1 MHRQEYINIIN
12 EAATKLAINLTHFS
26 DNWAI
31 KLSKAQVIKFIVG
44 YTFPLNNSA
53 CYKIA
58 RNKNLCS
65 EILTANGIP
74 NVPHYLLYSPSVLKR
89 RGFSKGNREIIEDF
103 LSKHGYPFVI
113 KKNNSSRGDGV
124 YFITTEP
131 EMEDILAKVYT
142 TDSTLCFSPYR
153 SNIQE
158 YRNIILNGNC
168 LLSYEKQR
176 PFVLGNGKSTLLELL
191 SAYQQT
197 HDSFSSKSF
206 MFDDTIVEG
215 FNSIPGLNERV
226 YFHWKHNNAWG
237 INYHLVEIEEMKTL
251 AITAA
256 EAIDANFVSVDV
268 VYSRGYG
275 FEVLEI
281 NASVVIHMFAS
292 QCVENY
298 QKAVAVFTMALQ
310 DVFKA

>member
-1 MHRQEYINIIN
+1 MHKTEYINIIN
-12 EAATKLAINLTHFS
+12 ECATKLGITVAHFS

-31 KLSKAQVIKFIVG
+31 KLSKDEVIKFIVG

-53 CYKIA
+53 CFKIA

-65 EILTANGIP
+65 EILTANSIP
-74 NVPHYLLYSPSVLKR
+74 NVPHQLLYSPSVLKR
-89 RGFSKGNREIIEDF
+89 RNAPKGNIEVIRNF

-124 YFITTEP
+124 FFITTEP

-176 PFVLGNGKSTLLELL
+176 PFVLGNGKSNMLELL
-191 SAYQQT
+191 STYQQS
-197 HDSFSSKSF
+197 HNSSSSKEF
-206 MFDDTIVEG
+206 LFDDTIVKS
-215 FNSIPGLNERV
+215 FNSVPALNEKV
-226 YFHWKHNNAWG
+226 YFQWKHNNAWG
-237 INYHLVEIEEMKTL
+237 VNYHLVEIEEMKTL

-256 EAIDANFVSVDV
+256 KAIDANFVSVDV
-268 VYSRGYG
+268 VYSEEHG

-292 QCVENY
+292 QCVKNY
-298 QKAVAVFTMALQ
+298 QKAIDVFTMALQ
-310 DVFKA
+310 DVFKT